1 MVVPVRAPHTPITRG
16 DEMADCPHS
25 PQQKVHTYRRGNTL
39 IQVVEPPAMTEEE
52 IERVLRDY
60 HAAGWAIIRELAKKG
75 EDV

>member
-1 MVVPVRAPHTPITRG
+1 MVVPARPVHTSVRG
-16 DEMADCPHS
+16 DEME
-25 PQQKVHTYRRGNTL
+25 QKVHTYRRGNTL